1 MNKLT
6 IESKIVPKMYFK
18 FKILDKK
25 KTAYGKTV
33 KYKKYNEIIY
43 DIFIEDLLI
52 NSINKDIL
60 SIIKKDYL
68 NINIDSMIYQI
79 TTEKQLE
86 NVYKYNCEKYIYT
99 VFNIVN
105 LKQSTKYMEHII
117 NADYN
122 MYLKKFFIRYHA
134 MDFSYLMRT
143 KTQIA
148 RINKYQEILNQLF
161 RFKKGY
167 FKMLSNDI
175 LNIIFKNMI
184 ELEPNLGFIYIN
196 CVSSDIL
203 TQYIKAYEKNIYE
216 EELIY
221 KYNDDISDMEEID

>member
-6 IESKIVPKMYFK
+6 IDSKIVPKMYFK
-18 FKILDKK
+18 FKILNKK
-25 KTAYGKTV
+25 TTAYGKTV

-43 DIFIEDLLI
+43 NIFIEDLLI

-68 NINIDSMIYQI
+68 NINIESMIYQI

-86 NVYKYNCEKYIYT
+86 NVYKYKCEKYIYT

-122 MYLKKFFIRYHA
+122 MYLTKFFIRYHA

-161 RFKKGY
+161 RCKRGY

-221 KYNDDISDMEEID
+221 KYKDDISDMEEID